1 MKRHAIAMALTITLG
16 GCTTLTPDYERPQLD
31 VPAQFIGS
39 KEAGES
45 ISNLTWW
52 KLLSDE
58 QLQALIRT
66 ALENNKDLL
75 ASLARISEAR
85 QLLIVT
91 QANQYP
97 FIDILGDASRGR
109 QSKVLVPS
117 ANTRSNYA
125 VGADLSFELD
135 LWGKLRRATEASQAD
150 LLSTEASYRNVTIS
164 LVSSVANAYL
174 ILRDLDERLAISERT
189 VVTRQHSLDIIQA
202 RFDKGTVSELDVN
215 QAQIELAVAQAA
227 VSVFQRQVIQT
238 ENALQVLLGN
248 NPGPVKRGESLEQQA
263 ITPDVP
269 AGLPSELLQ
278 RRPDLIA
285 AEQRLAAE
293 TARIGVAEALRY
305 PNISLTGSLGLASD
319 DLSDLTSSDAQTWNL
334 AGNLLA
340 PIFNSGQLKAQANAQ
355 RARAEQ
361 ALLAY
366 QSTLQNAFREVEDAL
381 VAVRTYRAEHGARQR
396 QAVAARNAARLS
408 RARYDGG
415 VVDYLEVLDS
425 ERSLFNAELDESAT
439 LQQYLTAIVQ
449 LYKALGG
456 GWNPEALQTN
466 AASNGT

>member
-1 MKRHAIAMALTITLG
+1 MKRHVIAMALAVALG

-31 VPAQFIGS
+31 VPEQFIGS
-39 KEAGES
+39 KEVGES
-45 ISNLTWW
+45 ISNLPWW
-52 KLLSDE
+52 DLLSDT
-58 QLQALIRT
+58 QLQSLIRT
-66 ALENNKDLL
+66 ALENNKDLRV
-75 ASLARISEAR
+75 SLARITEAR

-97 FIDILGDASRGR
+97 FIDILGDGGRGR

-117 ANTRSNYA
+117 ASTSNNYS

-164 LVSSVANAYL
+164 LVSNVANAYL
-174 ILRDLDERLAISERT
+174 LLRDLDERLAISERT
-189 VVTRQHSLDIIQA
+189 AVTRQHSLDIIQA
-202 RFDKGTVSELDVN
+202 RFDKGTVPELDVN
-215 QAQIELAVAQAA
+215 QAQIELAIAQAA
-227 VSVFQRQVIQT
+227 VSVFERAVVQA

-248 NPGPVKRGESLEQQA
+248 NPGPVKRGKSLEEQKF
-263 ITPDVP
+263 TPAVP

-278 RRPDLIA
+278 RRPDVVA

-319 DLSDLTSSDAQTWNL
+319 DLSDLTSSDAQTWNV
-334 AGNLLA
+334 AGNLFA
-340 PIFNSGQLKAQANAQ
+340 PIFNSGQLKAQSEAQ
-355 RARAEQ
+355 RARTEQ
-361 ALLAY
+361 ALFSY
-366 QSTLQNAFREVEDAL
+366 QATLQNAFREVEDAL
-381 VAVRTYRAEHGARQR
+381 VAVRTYRAEHEARQR

-425 ERSLFNAELDESAT
+425 ERSLFNAELDESAS
-439 LQQYLTAIVQ
+439 LQQYLNAIVQ

-456 GWNPEALQTN
+456 GWNPEA
-466 AASNGT
+466 